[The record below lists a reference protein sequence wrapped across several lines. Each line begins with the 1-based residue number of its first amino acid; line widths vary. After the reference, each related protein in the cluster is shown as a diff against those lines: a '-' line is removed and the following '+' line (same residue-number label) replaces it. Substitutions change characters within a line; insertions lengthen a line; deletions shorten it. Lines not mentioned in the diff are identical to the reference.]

1 MLDVAWFIY
10 TQRLYMAG
18 YPFAKLHPKVAIWHA
33 HLLLKPEFAN
43 EVQVSTS
50 LKMITSAMQLMQLI
64 TSSTLSHIAK
74 F

>member
-1 MLDVAWFIY
+1 
-10 TQRLYMAG
+10 MAG
-18 YPFAKLHPKVAIWHA
+18 YPFAKLHPKVAIWYA
-33 HLLLKPEFAN
+33 HLLLKPEFAS

-64 TSSTLSHIAK
+64 TGTTLSHIAE